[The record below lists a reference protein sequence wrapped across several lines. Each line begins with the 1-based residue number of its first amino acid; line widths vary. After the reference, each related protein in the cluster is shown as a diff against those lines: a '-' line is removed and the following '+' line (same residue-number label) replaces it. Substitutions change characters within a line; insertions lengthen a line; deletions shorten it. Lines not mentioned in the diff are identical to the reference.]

1 MADRSFKE
9 GEWVTLEYDFVPTTL
24 INYLSIGFWGTS
36 VADIKHNEY
45 FFIDDVHVEK
55 TAPKPSLER
64 IKKGE
69 TLVLDNIYFE
79 SGKSSLLNTSFAEL
93 DKLVAMLQKR
103 PELRI
108 AIIGHTDNNGAAAA
122 NLSLSSS
129 RAKAVSTYLQ
139 GKGIAP
145 QRLESK
151 GLGQTKP
158 IAPNTTDDGRAKNR
172 RVEVQVL

>member
-1 MADRSFKE
+1 
-9 GEWVTLEYDFVPTTL
+9 
-24 INYLSIGFWGTS
+24 
-36 VADIKHNEY
+36 
-45 FFIDDVHVEK
+45 
-55 TAPKPSLER
+55 
-64 IKKGE
+64 
-69 TLVLDNIYFE
+69 
-79 SGKSSLLNTSFAEL
+79 
-93 DKLVAMLQKR
+93 MLQKR

-108 AIIGHTDNNGAAAA
+108 AIIGHTDNKGVAAA

-172 RVEVQVL
+172 RVEIQVL